1 MKTHARIGRVSEC
14 DAEQQ
19 GRKGGRVGQ
28 GVFKSLTKIQ
38 VGKKSELAA
47 SGCSPL
53 VSLNSGRTQ
62 FQGNLLGVEAT
73 VNESV
78 TGIRRCEKRD
88 EEKKKSHVTSQRLTL
103 IRRRLTR
110 DVRRPDV

>member
-1 MKTHARIGRVSEC
+1 MRRGAT
-14 DAEQQ
+14 
-19 GRKGGRVGQ
+19 RKEGWGGSAKGF
-28 GVFKSLTKIQ
+28 FKSLTKIQ

-53 VSLNSGRTQ
+53 VRLNSGRTQ

-88 EEKKKSHVTSQRLTL
+88 EGKKKKSHVT
-103 IRRRLTR
+103 
-110 DVRRPDV
+110 